1 MNKDIGDIIDRW
13 SILKLKYERIGSPEV
28 VKEYE
33 VYQKEML
40 LLSKKKYVPEISQ
53 LMYDVN
59 GFIWVLES
67 GLKGGKESL
76 KNPHYLFDQLNEG
89 ALVNIGI
96 ASVLIRNFNHV
107 RISIK
112 NLVNKIE
119 GQGHPEKKGDHLSC

>member
-119 GQGHPEKKGDHLSC
+119 GQGHPEEKGDHLSC